1 MMPRV
6 AAKGLRRK
14 PRQSDRHFKWAC
26 RSSTNWDMAFFKK
39 NWIFE
44 KMWRYRQITYYRPS
58 LLIPSRVSES
68 FRILYFTYLTK
79 YLNFVKT
86 VFHGIIFGI
95 FYFWI
100 EFYVYKRLF
109 WVLESAVGH
118 DGIDFWKMQKS

>member
-58 LLIPSRVSES
+58 LL
-68 FRILYFTYLTK
+68 
-79 YLNFVKT
+79 
-86 VFHGIIFGI
+86 
-95 FYFWI
+95 
-100 EFYVYKRLF
+100 
-109 WVLESAVGH
+109 
-118 DGIDFWKMQKS
+118 